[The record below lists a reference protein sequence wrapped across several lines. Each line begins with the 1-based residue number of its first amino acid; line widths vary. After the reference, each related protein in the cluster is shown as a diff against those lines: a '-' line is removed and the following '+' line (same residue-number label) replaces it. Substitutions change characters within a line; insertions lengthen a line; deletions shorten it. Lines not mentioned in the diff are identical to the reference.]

1 MDIKYDELKVLFE
14 ELKYSYIEL
23 NESVV
28 AVHEKLHKM
37 KDIIYRSEGCFR
49 EELAEAMIG
58 IVAPCEQRT
67 IELLENVRHLEH
79 FLQIIERELDVLIP
93 PQL

>member
-1 MDIKYDELKVLFE
+1 M
-14 ELKYSYIEL
+14 

-37 KDIIYRSEGCFR
+37 KDIIYRSEGYFR
-49 EELAEAMIG
+49 EELVEAMIE

-67 IELLENVRHLEH
+67 MELLKCVRHLEH
-79 FLQIIERELDVLIP
+79 FLQITERELDVLIP